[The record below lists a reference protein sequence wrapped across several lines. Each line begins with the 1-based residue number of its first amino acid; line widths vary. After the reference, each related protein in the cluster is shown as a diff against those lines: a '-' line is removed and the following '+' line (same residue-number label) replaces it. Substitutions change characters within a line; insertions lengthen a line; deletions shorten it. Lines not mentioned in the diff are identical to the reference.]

1 MEQTGF
7 LTPQQLSKRWG
18 ERIKLRTINN
28 WRTTGDGPPYTK
40 IGGAVLYPVEEVVKW
55 EKARTVNSTS
65 QYGST
70 K

>member
-1 MEQTGF
+1 MTQVGF
-7 LTPQQLSKRWG
+7 LTPKQLSERWG

-40 IGGAVLYPVEEVVKW
+40 IGGAVLYPIDKIEEW
-55 EKARTVNSTS
+55 EKARTVTNTS
-65 QYGST
+65 QYGSG